1 MSFLVDTNVISELT
15 RRRPNAAVLAWSQSV
30 AVHHVSAIS
39 VDELWYGISRRPM
52 LKLDAWLS
60 NYLNSHTVL
69 PIDQEVARRAGQL
82 RGVFSLRG
90 IVRDQPDML
99 IAATAQAHGL
109 TLVTRNSKDFEGCGI
124 SLLNPFDNP

>member
-1 MSFLVDTNVISELT
+1 
-15 RRRPNAAVLAWSQSV
+15 
-30 AVHHVSAIS
+30 
-39 VDELWYGISRRPM
+39 
-52 LKLDAWLS
+52 
-60 NYLNSHTVL
+60 
-69 PIDQEVARRAGQL
+69 
-82 RGVFSLRG
+82 VFSLRG

>member
-39 VDELWYGISRRPM
+39 VDELWYGISRRPT

>member
-1 MSFLVDTNVISELT
+1 VKYLLDTNIVSELSKL
-15 RRRPNAAVLAWSQSV
+15 RPNSGVIRWAANARFHAIS
-30 AVHHVSAIS
+30 AVS
-39 VDELWYGISRRPM
+39 VDEVHYGLAWKPNSRVEAFMDAYFQQHRI
-52 LKLDAWLS
+52 LDVNFDIAL
-60 NYLNSHTVL
+60 
-69 PIDQEVARRAGQL
+69 RAGGM
-82 RGVFSLRG
+82 RGRFAQRG